1 MPCSTIHSLEP
12 EAIFR
17 SKGGAIIRNR
27 MALDHCTRV
36 NGRTLDLVSKKLA

>member
-17 SKGGAIIRNR
+17 TKGGAIIKNK
-27 MALDHCTRV
+27 MALDHYTRV
-36 NGRTLDLVSKKLA
+36 SGRTLDLVSKKLA